1 MWHAHTL
8 GYYSASKK
16 EDNQSSAT
24 TWMNLGHTYAQ
35 RNKPDIEGYI
45 LYIVGAFLSPFGF
58 LEEGVINAMLFYHA
72 L

>member
-8 GYYSASKK
+8 EYYSASKK

-35 RNKPDIEGYI
+35 RNKPDIEGQMVAGGRG
-45 LYIVGAFLSPFGF
+45 VGG
-58 LEEGVINAMLFYHA
+58 G
-72 L
+72 